1 MKVWKII
8 ALVVAGCAL
17 LAILATTAMLALTA
31 QARDTGRQF
40 ALLNS
45 TGDHS
50 TANALLHEEL
60 AREFTPERLAAA
72 FQGARPYVQIRF
84 TSVKA
89 DGSGTRL
96 TGTARTADGCV
107 SRLNYDILMG
117 QILAFNIAPLC
128 RN

>member
-1 MKVWKII
+1 MKVWKIV
-8 ALVVAGCAL
+8 ALVIAGGLALAGITAAVA
-17 LAILATTAMLALTA
+17 LALTA

-45 TGDHS
+45 TGDHVA
-50 TANALLHEEL
+50 ANALLHEEL
-60 AREFTPERLAAA
+60 ARDFTPERLATA
-72 FQGARPYVQIRF
+72 FQGARPYVKIRF
-84 TSVKA
+84 TSVTA